1 MIVFADSIYLVLL
14 SSKIY
19 LVLCLLCFSEFWK
32 NVDARVWTLDDVV
45 GVAVAGRE
53 IRELIKGKGLNSAS
67 CKNRANVK

>member
-1 MIVFADSIYLVLL
+1 MIVFADS
-14 SSKIY
+14 IY

-32 NVDARVWTLDDVV
+32 NVDARVWTLDDLV